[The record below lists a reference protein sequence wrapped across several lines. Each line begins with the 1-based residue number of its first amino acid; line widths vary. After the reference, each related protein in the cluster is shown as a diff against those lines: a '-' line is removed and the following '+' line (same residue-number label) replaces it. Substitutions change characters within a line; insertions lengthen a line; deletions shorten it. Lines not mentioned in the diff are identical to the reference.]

1 MAQKTLISSI
11 LAVAAGVV
19 VAATVEAAPFE
30 LLGDPSAVVA
40 FASVVVVAVGF
51 ETGFLA
57 GHSAFEPAEPW
68 SSML

>member
-1 MAQKTLISSI
+1 MIASI

-19 VAATVEAAPFE
+19 VATVEAAPFE
-30 LLGDPSAVVA
+30 LLGDPSTVVA
-40 FASVVVVAVGF
+40 FASVVVVGF